1 MLPLTID
8 TQDKYTLVTVG
19 AERLNSLNA
28 PELKSNFVVLSNGGV
43 RNIIINLE
51 QVQYSDSSGISAL
64 LVGNRLCADAGGTFV
79 VAAAKDPV
87 KKVMKIA
94 QIDKVINMTP
104 TTSEAVDLVF
114 MDEIERSIDAE

>member
-8 TQDKYTLVTVG
+8 TQDKYTLVTVD

-28 PELKSNFVVLSNGGV
+28 PELKSNFVLLNNGGV
-43 RNIIINLE
+43 RNIIINMAH
-51 QVQYSDSSGISAL
+51 VQYSDSSGISAL

-79 VAAAKDPV
+79 VAAASDPV

-104 TTSEAVDLVF
+104 TTNEAVDLVF